1 MIDLTIYTKDG
12 EERFVGQ
19 SSVKKSVQ
27 PSITYSGTWMGES
40 FVTLNI
46 TSAYP
51 IDFEIGDYII
61 YRDEKFVINYDPTVV
76 KKARSGSYDEGFTY
90 KDVKFNSLSFE
101 LTDIKMLDYVIDDN
115 NLHYTGL
122 PNFSFYCSTIDDLA
136 DRLQVN
142 ANRYCAENEFDESD
156 YWFFITPNKNRT
168 LQRFATNSLKNA
180 ALAIWNRYFDGI
192 DSEDQ
197 QAALENEKVNQNITI
212 DNLNVWD
219 SCKFIK
225 DTFGL
230 NFINRGR
237 NVVIGAVGIPT
248 SDVFQYGK
256 GKGLYEIER
265 YADSDQAVI
274 TKLFA
279 YGSEKNLPVRYYA
292 NLGLLCYGDV
302 ESTDSSY
309 YDINVDFSTSYFT
322 GVPTSGEYAVKIRF
336 SENEYNAVCS
346 VNGTTGRV
354 RINVQASLTTGSR
367 IYFIGGVD
375 KDKWP
380 SDRRQLDSN
389 ISLPNNM
396 SVSHLMLPG
405 FPTQSLYDWVLAN
418 GGSAQV
424 PDNADFDVITNSDRY
439 GIATWRGHT
448 AYFSKDKYQPFIL
461 SKYISKLGIRESTKI
476 FDGSDGDDEIY
487 ATIKDTGFDKIVSA
501 EKIND
506 NGVFGEDVNI
516 NNFDITIPDLGSDFD
531 FSSLLQTDTVIEMTD
546 GYCGGRSFAVKSV
559 SQNQDGTWKCNCER
573 CHDTGLDLWFP
584 YSFNASMGNP
594 SVANEPYQIRT
605 GDSFVITGIEMT
617 STYINANAVKL
628 LESSLVFLE
637 KNEYVRYTYSP
648 KIDELF
654 MARQNDIAK
663 KEGTRSYYKTIKE
676 GDTLL
681 FSDEDIGIDGSI
693 FIDTLRIKEYGNSQ
707 IPSYELTLRNDKEV
721 GTIERIQE
729 QINSITTNIQT
740 NVGNLNTSQ
749 IRNLI
754 AAYGVNYFLSKVSDD
769 TENGFITFVKGLRSK
784 LLAQLEGGA
793 QFGENGSY
801 AITSTGDATLDDI
814 IASTLSLTGN
824 ANIRGIL
831 SAASAI
837 INSLTSTE
845 ITTERLTVTK
855 AAHFFS
861 LIIDELRSVGGSII
875 LTAANATV
883 DIKETTQAGDY
894 RLLWR
899 ATDGEKRIRNQFI
912 SGDGVI
918 CMTFNES
925 DVSGYNISN
934 KYYWM
939 RCIDSGV
946 TNRTENDEDVL
957 YNYIVLSSS
966 EKDPDGTSIPE
977 VGDKIVQLG
986 YNGLASD
993 STQRQS
999 AIILAAYNSP
1009 DAGLNAP
1016 MFAHYSGIDDFN
1028 LTSHRKTYIALQG
1041 SEFVGTFR
1049 VLAQDGTYI
1058 NIVDRL
1064 NSIVSDIDTIKN
1076 QTDGL
1081 MVIYF
1086 GYGVPTLNNEP
1097 ASTWNTSEYASH
1109 VGDVYYDKTKNPGDT
1124 GGRAWQWGIKN
1135 NVYQWIEITDSYT
1148 IEALERAAA
1157 AQAAAAVKI
1166 RCFATTPYPPYDVND
1181 LWIADNGEVKVCVN
1195 AKAQGELFNES
1206 DWVLKVGSEDYRSFY
1221 ERLYNVNPSA
1231 FDNNSRGYI
1240 DILKGTAHS
1249 ISDGNFYYNVDS
1261 NNNIT
1266 KLYQAQESQFV
1277 EITDEAAIEA
1287 VQMALSSYDLRTEY
1301 MRRIFLNTPVV
1312 PYTAGNIYVK
1322 KFNVYNPLSR
1332 ETLAMGRDIYVCT
1345 KTRTN
1350 SESYQAT
1357 DWLRVSISSAA
1368 EFNVLSNQIRG
1379 LVYDQNNTS
1388 LLLLTSKAINILN
1401 TFFTSD
1407 ADGKNATVK
1416 SGGLVVQEGISSL
1429 IAEEV
1434 RNQVGDDI
1442 ATKAELTVA
1451 ANEIKANIAS
1461 QKYNSN
1467 LFGFTDG
1474 LSFTDSCVPFIQA
1487 YGVEIVGN
1495 SVGTITGFGGKSVD
1509 GVTISFDARTMSGTT
1524 ILSIGVNGTVVG
1536 TVSDVS
1542 ATWQRKTITA
1552 DNVTILNSISASYS
1566 TSGIATVVLR
1576 NIKVESGSIA
1586 TSFCISDNDGKEL
1599 ESTNMY
1605 STTVDYNKDPI
1616 FMKINANE
1624 TIDTSDADGHGNV
1637 LTFYRNNSS
1646 DPPFMLYNDYI
1657 GWSDDPRTK
1666 VFTAGKVYTISFWA
1680 KAAVSGLKIHTG
1692 LYGHVTTAAG
1702 ESSTVS
1708 YTTHNSGAY
1717 YSDKLTD
1724 GVYDNGGGECIHSLT
1739 TSWKRYYARFY
1750 IQTGVTAIPII
1761 QCNNGLSLGSEDS
1774 VYLYIADVR
1783 LEEGYIADDSDPMS
1797 ISGAQTRSE
1806 AKFNL
1811 TADNIKLKLNNT
1823 GIDIENNKI
1832 TLDAANTQVS
1842 GNFTAKKV
1850 NTTDVG
1856 NGRIA
1861 MEGGLMQV
1869 YNSIF
1874 ANPQIVFGVDEN
1886 GNIVLR
1892 YYDANG
1898 NVLWDLGP
1906 KGLSTSASQ
1915 DEEIRTYTNWCIP
1928 KTWYNGSWQQSWG
1941 DSDLYMIE
1949 SYCDSQYASSTES
1962 FVARIL
1968 NRGLATEL
1976 GLVYQYD
1983 ARIVLGN
1990 FQAGNYSDSEET
2002 AEVYNKLFL
2011 NHSPSSSSSGKLTST
2026 YNSSTGKYEPK
2037 AEWTATFMRIVRAEI
2052 WRTPYSMG
2060 SVTYDERTGKYYAV
2074 PDDYI
2079 DERELEHGNLVDFE
2093 VLYDNGG
2100 YVYKDPPVY
2109 FYLEIYEYGVFKE
2122 SGVWYI
2128 NSSNV
2133 YGL

>member
-531 FSSLLQTDTVIEMTD
+531 FSSLLQTDTAIEMTD

-749 IRNLI
+749 IRSLI

-801 AITSTGDATLDDI
+801 AITSTGDATLHDI
-814 IASTLSLTGN
+814 IASTLALSGN
-824 ANIRGIL
+824 ADIRGIL

-946 TNRTENDEDVL
+946 TNRTENDEEVL

-1064 NSIVSDIDTIKN
+1064 NSIVSDIDSIKN

-1086 GYGVPTLNNEP
+1086 GNGVPTLNNEP

-1181 LWIADNGEVKVCVN
+1181 LWIADNGEVKVCIN

-1240 DILKGTAHS
+1240 DILKGTSAPS
-1249 ISDGNFYYNVDS
+1249 SMSEGDFFYNVNTS
-1261 NNNIT
+1261 S
-1266 KLYQAQESQFV
+1266 LSQIQSSQSV
-1277 EITDEAAIEA
+1277 QITDAAAIEA
-1287 VQMALSSYDLRTEY
+1287 VQQALSSYDLRTENR
-1301 MRRIFLNTPVV
+1301 RRIFLETPTS

-1345 KTRTN
+1345 KTRANTN
-1350 SESYQAT
+1350 SYQST

-1368 EFNVLSNQIRG
+1368 EFNVLSNQIRA
-1379 LVYDQNNTS
+1379 LVYDDNNMSIVS
-1388 LLLLTSKAINILN
+1388 LTAKAINILN
-1401 TFFTSD
+1401 TFFD
-1407 ADGKNATVK
+1407 YDPNEKKGTVK

-1467 LFGFTDG
+1467 LFGFTNG
-1474 LSFTDSCVPFIQA
+1474 LSFTGVCSPFIQG
-1487 YGVEIVGN
+1487 YGIEIAGAN
-1495 SVGTITGFGGKSVD
+1495 SYGYVTGFGGKSVK
-1509 GVTISFDARTMSGTT
+1509 GVTLSFSIKALSDTT
-1524 ILSIGVNGTVVG
+1524 TATVYVNETSIGTVDAGFGWSKV
-1536 TVSDVS
+1536 TL
-1542 ATWQRKTITA
+1542 TA
-1552 DNVTILNSISASYS
+1552 ENVTTLYSISLRYATSS
-1566 TSGIATVVLR
+1566 TLSVVIKDL
-1576 NIKVESGSIA
+1576 KVESGTIA
-1586 TSFCISDNDGKEL
+1586 TSFCISDSDGTKIE
-1599 ESTNMY
+1599 TNNIF
-1605 STTVDYNKDPI
+1605 TDTIDYNGNPYFNKQGD
-1616 FMKINANE
+1616 NE
-1624 TIDTSDADGHGNV
+1624 TIDKTNADGHGTV
-1637 LTFYRNNSS
+1637 MGFYRSNSS
-1646 DPPFMLYNDYI
+1646 EATWMVFDA
-1657 GWSDDPRTK
+1657 TTEQK
-1666 VFTAGKVYTISFWA
+1666 TFTAGKVYTLSFWA
-1680 KAAVSGLKIHTG
+1680 KTGTFPSGVSSLR
-1692 LYGHVTTAAG
+1692 
-1702 ESSTVS
+1702 
-1708 YTTHNSGAY
+1708 
-1717 YSDKLTD
+1717 
-1724 GVYDNGGGECIHSLT
+1724 IHSGIWDTVHQKWNYFNQNAWYEDYNEGITNTGEGVQVLT
-1739 TSWKRYYARFY
+1739 PTWKRYFIRFY
-1750 IQTGVTAIPII
+1750 IMTTTTGIVVI
-1761 QCNNGLSLGSEDS
+1761 QCNNHAQVPLGSDS
-1774 VYLYIADVR
+1774 NVYFYVADVR

-1797 ISGAQTRSE
+1797 ISGARTRSE

-1811 TADNIKLKLNNT
+1811 TADNIELKLNNT
-1823 GIDIENNKI
+1823 GIDIEKKKI
-1832 TLDAANTQVS
+1832 TLDAENTIVTGS
-1842 GNFTAKKV
+1842 FAAKKV
-1850 NTTDVG
+1850 NTTDIGVG
-1856 NGRIA
+1856 HIT
-1861 MEGGLMQV
+1861 MESGLMQV
-1869 YNSIF
+1869 F
-1874 ANPQIVFGVDEN
+1874 NPQNLLQITFGVDAS
-1886 GNIVLR
+1886 GNILLR
-1892 YYDANG
+1892 YYNQDGTIA
-1898 NVLWDLGP
+1898 WDLGP
-1906 KGLSTSASQ
+1906 TGMQFSVSQAEEVRTQYFCRMCTWNASSSQWVPVSLWENGTISEFENYKYKNNGSSKSYLAYLLEQDNLPQNGVTYYYYAKINAGQYIGGEGTKAANSYQAKCFDQHFISSVPSESNQLDGATWDSSRNIGDISGASQ
-1915 DEEIRTYTNWCIP
+1915 WRSHFLYVTSVGIWRSVSIQDVIYNEQRNKYYYFPQGLDPMVGIDEELFEIDYNPNEITQYYKRPFAYFRVSVVEDGLYTMQN
-1928 KTWYNGSWQQSWG
+1928 
-1941 DSDLYMIE
+1941 
-1949 SYCDSQYASSTES
+1949 
-1962 FVARIL
+1962 
-1968 NRGLATEL
+1968 
-1976 GLVYQYD
+1976 
-1983 ARIVLGN
+1983 
-1990 FQAGNYSDSEET
+1990 
-2002 AEVYNKLFL
+2002 
-2011 NHSPSSSSSGKLTST
+2011 
-2026 YNSSTGKYEPK
+2026 
-2037 AEWTATFMRIVRAEI
+2037 
-2052 WRTPYSMG
+2052 
-2060 SVTYDERTGKYYAV
+2060 
-2074 PDDYI
+2074 
-2079 DERELEHGNLVDFE
+2079 
-2093 VLYDNGG
+2093 VLYCIALD
-2100 YVYKDPPVY
+2100 
-2109 FYLEIYEYGVFKE
+2109 EIE
-2122 SGVWYI
+2122 
-2128 NSSNV
+2128 
-2133 YGL
+2133 GL